1 MAAKNLKGA
10 LSGMRGGM
18 APAPATG
25 APRPF
30 GDRFREELELE
41 SAAVPI
47 QTIAINE
54 LFDNPFQ
61 YLARSDT
68 DEALQEERIEELAE
82 SIRTNGFYGA
92 LLARARKEGGYELAY
107 GHRRRFAARRAG
119 LDTVPV
125 KVMPLDNE
133 QMTRIMASENFS
145 REDLTPLGEA
155 NVVGHFYTVLNMTV
169 KDISAAIGRSRGW
182 VQNRLDLYEAPNDLK
197 HMVEARP
204 DSMSFVNMLSTV
216 TDPVARETL
225 AHQVISQQL
234 TKEQLKRRLP
244 QAPTPSA
251 TSSLRTAKRELI
263 NKVGPLDPA
272 IDKVEEALKELEAQ
286 VKKRGKVLNLA
297 EIARMQ
303 QLIRRLEKLRP

>member
-1 MAAKNLKGA
+1 MAGKDLKGA

-18 APAPATG
+18 APAPMA
-25 APRPF
+25 AEPRAF
-30 GDRFREELELE
+30 GDRFREELEQQ

-47 QTIAINE
+47 QTIAISE

-61 YLARSDT
+61 YLARTAT
-68 DEALQEERIEELAE
+68 DESLQEEKIEELAE

-107 GHRRRFAARRAG
+107 GHRRRFAAQRVG
-119 LDTVPV
+119 LDAVPV

-145 REDLTPLGEA
+145 REDLTPIGEA
-155 NVVGHFYTVLNMTV
+155 NVVGHLYTALNMTV

-197 HMVEARP
+197 HMVGARP
-204 DSMSFVNMLSTV
+204 DSMSFVSTLSTV
-216 TDPVARETL
+216 IDPVARETL
-225 AHQVISQQL
+225 AQQVISEQL
-234 TKEQLKRRLP
+234 TREQLKRRLP
-244 QAPTPSA
+244 KTSAPPA
-251 TSSLRTAKRELI
+251 ASSLRTAKRDLF
-263 NKVGPLDPA
+263 NKVGQLDPT
-272 IDKVEEALKELEAQ
+272 IDKVEEAIKELEDQ

-297 EIARMQ
+297 EITRMQ
-303 QLIRRLEKLRP
+303 QLIRRMEKLRP